1 MRNTKKPSTYW
12 QKQSRSIAC
21 FSVDL
26 SRNVNTQKISLLLFM
41 FINSLINYSHG
52 NQIIVFQF
60 QIISVNVLPL
70 FLLCLSLKL
79 TWRCYQSLQTL
90 KYATAGQLKINRW
103 SVQLLPWRSPQFPGG
118 HRSACLIWPNAHPPI
133 YPGLWP
139 PVDGFVFPHSLKP
152 EILHVKGKFVNHY
165 TKKPPGHLKETPYC
179 SSYCRSGSL
188 TSYLVDDVDAVINL
202 LASENRVEVMEP
214 VL

>member
-1 MRNTKKPSTYW
+1 MENKSLFF
-12 QKQSRSIAC
+12 SFRSSASMFFRC
-21 FSVDL
+21 FFCV
-26 SRNVNTQKISLLLFM
+26 
-41 FINSLINYSHG
+41 
-52 NQIIVFQF
+52 
-60 QIISVNVLPL
+60 
-70 FLLCLSLKL
+70 SLKL

-165 TKKPPGHLKETPYC
+165 TKKPPGHLKRNTVLQFLLPFRLSDILPGWWC
-179 SSYCRSGSL
+179 RCRNQSSG
-188 TSYLVDDVDAVINL
+188 VW
-202 LASENRVEVMEP
+202 E
-214 VL
+214 